1 MNQKTHELAIQAEI
15 KFEADL
21 HHLGIDTAV
30 ITRAD
35 LEKFA
40 ELIIKKCIQAA
51 SDPGDELIKG
61 NTWHD
66 GVRSSVWSI
75 QDQFEL
81 DRGFGVE

>member
-1 MNQKTHELAIQAEI
+1 MNEQIRELAEQAGFQSIVRGDHIVFDVSTKENL
-15 KFEADL
+15 KE
-21 HHLGIDTAV
+21 
-30 ITRAD
+30 
-35 LEKFA
+35 FA

-51 SDPGDELIKG
+51 SDPSDGLIKG
-61 NTWHD
+61 DTWHD

>member
-1 MNQKTHELAIQAEI
+1 MNEQIRELAIQAEI

-51 SDPGDELIKG
+51 SDPGDRWIVG
-61 NTWHD
+61 DTWHD

-75 QDQFEL
+75 QDQFNL
-81 DRGFGVE
+81 DRGFGI